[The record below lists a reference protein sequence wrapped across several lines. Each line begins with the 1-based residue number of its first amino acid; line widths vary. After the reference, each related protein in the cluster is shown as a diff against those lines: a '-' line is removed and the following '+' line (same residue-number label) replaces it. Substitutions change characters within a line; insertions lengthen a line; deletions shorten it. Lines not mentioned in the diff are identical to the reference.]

1 MYELIVI
8 GGGEYYV
15 DVFNGLAMLI
25 NSGSYLGIV
34 KISLSL
40 AFMMAILNS
49 ALSGSLNDGIKWF
62 VTTFIL
68 TQILLYPKA
77 TIHITDKTNQTLLG
91 AKVDNVPFVIAY
103 GASTASRIG
112 YSLTKQFETV
122 YSLPDDL
129 KYSQNGMI
137 FGVNL
142 LKALQ
147 NTQIANSNLANSINS
162 FIQNCIF
169 FDLEYGIYSFQDL
182 DRKSV
187 V

>member
-25 NSGSYLGIV
+25 NSESYLGIV

-40 AFMMAILNS
+40 AFMMAILSS
-49 ALSGSLNDGIKWF
+49 AFSGSLNDGIKWF
-62 VTTFIL
+62 VATFIL
-68 TQILLYPKA
+68 TQILLYPKT

-103 GASTASRIG
+103 AASTASKIG

-129 KYSQNGMI
+129 KYNQEI
-137 FGVNL
+137 YD
-142 LKALQ
+142 Q
-147 NTQIANSNLANSINS
+147 IINTKIKYNEYFNS
-162 FIQNCIF
+162 FNEWAMIMIQSIF
-169 FDLEYGIYSFQDL
+169 NNSKTVFFLCSLYLLFFNF
-182 DRKSV
+182 
-187 V
+187 